1 MKLSATRVK
10 ALRVPGRYSDGD
22 GLYLFIKKSGRKS
35 WVQRITIDGR
45 RRDIGLG
52 AFPTVLLAQARKRA
66 SETREA
72 IGNGRDPVADKRR
85 PAMPTFSQAAYAVH
99 EANKP
104 RWRNGSHTSAWIQT
118 LERHAFPKIG
128 KKHIDSISRTDV
140 LAVLTPI
147 WSTRPETARRVR
159 QRMRTIFRWA
169 MANELIETN
178 PAGEAIDGALPSMP
192 KVKAHLWA
200 LPYQEVGSA
209 LRTVDASQTSLA
221 SKHCL
226 KFLVL
231 TAARSGEA
239 RGATWDEIDFEG
251 ATWTIPGSRM
261 KAGMEHRVP
270 LSDQALDVLMLAHR
284 LEDGSGLC
292 FPSPLRP
299 GRMLSDMTMTNIL
312 RKSGLADRATVHGF
326 RTSFKTWT
334 MEQADTP
341 WAVGEAALAHQLGG
355 SVEQAYARSDLF
367 DRRRV
372 LMQKWA
378 DYLTS

>member
-1 MKLSATRVK
+1 MKLSATRVR
-10 ALRVPGRYSDGD
+10 ALRDPGRYSDGD
-22 GLYLFIKKSGRKS
+22 GLHLFINKNGRRS
-35 WVQRITIDGR
+35 WVQRITADGR

-52 AFPTVLLAQARKRA
+52 GYPTVSLAQARKRA
-66 SETREA
+66 TDNREA
-72 IGNGRDPVADKRR
+72 ISSGRDPVAEKHK
-85 PAMPTFSQAAYAVH
+85 PAMPTFSEAAYAVH

-128 KKHIDSISRTDV
+128 NKKIDTVSRTDI
-140 LAVLTPI
+140 LSVLTPI

-192 KVKAHLWA
+192 KVKAHLRA

-209 LRTVDASQTSLA
+209 LETVDASQTSLA
-221 SKHCL
+221 SKRCL
-226 KFLVL
+226 NFLIL

-239 RGATWDEIDFEG
+239 RGTTWDEIDLEG

-261 KAGMEHRVP
+261 KAGVEHRVP
-270 LSDQALDVLMLAHR
+270 LSDQALDVLRLAHQ

-299 GRMLSDMTMTNIL
+299 GRMLSDMTLTKIL
-312 RKSGLADRATVHGF
+312 RSTGLADRATVHGF

-334 MEQADTP
+334 MEQTDAP

-367 DRRRV
+367 DRRRE
-372 LMQKWA
+372 LMQRWA
-378 DYLTS
+378 DYLAV